1 MDIGSLLQLSCCR
14 IASEMVDKPV
24 DEVQKTFGIEND
36 MTEEEMKEYDKYPI
50 D

>member
-1 MDIGSLLQLSCCR
+1 
-14 IASEMVDKPV
+14 MVDKPV